1 MHAAGEK
8 LRTFW
13 WQDLVGLAGSICA
26 EAPTAQAVTVEYWQV
41 CQAMAGRSC
50 RRQEV
55 HAVRWPSFPSAV
67 AWRSGMEP
75 LKLDDEGAEG
85 DEDTCEE
92 GVQHE
97 IGLEHDSEAIAEARD
112 APPKPGH

>member
-13 WQDLVGLAGSICA
+13 WQDLVGLAGSICT
-26 EAPTAQAVTVEYWQV
+26 EAPTAQAVTVEYCQA
-41 CQAMAGRSC
+41 CQAMAGRSG

-55 HAVRWPSFPSAV
+55 HAARWPPFPSAA

-75 LKLDDEGAEG
+75 LKLDGEGAEG

-92 GVQHE
+92 GV
-97 IGLEHDSEAIAEARD
+97 LHDVESERASEPIAEEAV
-112 APPKPGH
+112 APPKPCH

>member
-13 WQDLVGLAGSICA
+13 WHELVGLAGSICA
-26 EAPTAQAVTVEYWQV
+26 EAPTAQAVTVEYCQV
-41 CQAMAGRSC
+41 CQAMSGRSGRC
-50 RRQEV
+50 QEA
-55 HAVRWPSFPSAV
+55 HAVRWPSFPSAI

-75 LKLDDEGAEG
+75 LNLDDEGAEG

-92 GVQHE
+92 GVLND
-97 IGLEHDSEAIAEARD
+97 ID
-112 APPKPGH
+112 